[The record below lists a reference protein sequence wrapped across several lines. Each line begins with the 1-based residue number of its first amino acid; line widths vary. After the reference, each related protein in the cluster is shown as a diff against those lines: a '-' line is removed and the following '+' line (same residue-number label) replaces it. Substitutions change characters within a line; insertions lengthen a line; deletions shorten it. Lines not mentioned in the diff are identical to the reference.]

1 MGGERE
7 EHLARLRVIELYV
20 EQGDAV
26 VQAEAA
32 VVDRVKVE
40 LCARQARRSEGDQR
54 CIRGAGAALHP
65 GAVRSNSTMGS
76 APGAGA
82 SSDLKSLGNAELW
95 DQARTRRKDPTRGVS
110 RAAEARRIRGRRV
123 WAYLMVTPS
132 YVIHRL
138 FQLSR
143 PHCFTGVERGNS
155 AILVDAEDTQRH
167 LPPCCTSATTH
178 QNFLAFDS
186 AIEACCGRSDEG
198 GKEALGGGW
207 CGFAEE
213 AAAGRGHVAPEY
225 MLQALFSFTN
235 STGCHSTA
243 INRSG
248 IAQLKHESRANVLCF
263 GSIGAAL
270 RRCCWRHPT

>member
-110 RAAEARRIRGRRV
+110 RAAEARRIRGRLV

-167 LPPCCTSATTH
+167 CRPAAPAQQHIRT
-178 QNFLAFDS
+178 FM
-186 AIEACCGRSDEG
+186 RSTRRSRHVVDEG

-225 MLQALFSFTN
+225 MLQALFSFAN

>member
-1 MGGERE
+1 MRSDGTLSSSG
-7 EHLARLRVIELYV
+7 ARPRVLQQKQCV
-20 EQGDAV
+20 
-26 VQAEAA
+26 
-32 VVDRVKVE
+32 
-40 LCARQARRSEGDQR
+40 
-54 CIRGAGAALHP
+54 
-65 GAVRSNSTMGS
+65 
-76 APGAGA
+76 
-82 SSDLKSLGNAELW
+82 W
-95 DQARTRRKDPTRGVS
+95 
-110 RAAEARRIRGRRV
+110 RGRLCVERRTIKTRV
-123 WAYLMVTPS
+123 NP
-132 YVIHRL
+132 VIHRL